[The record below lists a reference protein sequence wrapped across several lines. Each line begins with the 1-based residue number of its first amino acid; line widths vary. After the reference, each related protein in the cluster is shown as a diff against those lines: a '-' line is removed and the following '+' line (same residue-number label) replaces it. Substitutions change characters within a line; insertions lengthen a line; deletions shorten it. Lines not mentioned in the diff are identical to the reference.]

1 MMEDV
6 NSETNSINYKSALT
20 KTVPSID
27 GQTVST
33 FSLLTLTQVLD
44 ASSLKNTDMVS
55 KMDSDL
61 VSGLP
66 TGTIPIYSTP
76 LASMNSNP
84 ASWVEMALQGQT
96 ITMRAFIKDKD
107 VIFLIQTPELLA
119 YLDSKEMRR
128 AMEIYN
134 AYVWISIVLP
144 NPILVHPLRPVSTTT
159 REIEEALEVMR
170 ETRTEI
176 SILKDIKVIVF
187 NEKFAKN
194 FILICSHN
202 LVKISLDIRHS
213 FNPEIGNYVLV
224 MNTTMLNPNILL
236 KNSPEEVCLVKP
248 PRLNKSMNLII
259 WNCREPNNPEFR
271 RNFRSLVDWHKPPRV
286 ALLET
291 KMQDHLVLLND
302 FSFNRVIEVPTIGNA
317 GGLEVLS
324 DDFIVDLSD
333 VAIT

>member
-1 MMEDV
+1 
-6 NSETNSINYKSALT
+6 
-20 KTVPSID
+20 
-27 GQTVST
+27 
-33 FSLLTLTQVLD
+33 
-44 ASSLKNTDMVS
+44 
-55 KMDSDL
+55 
-61 VSGLP
+61 
-66 TGTIPIYSTP
+66 
-76 LASMNSNP
+76 MNSNP

-134 AYVWISIVLP
+134 AYVWISITNKGTQRDGFVDLTLGQTNLLMKIPRTMLPNNLSSSSQVLP

-213 FNPEIGNYVLV
+213 FNPEIGNYVLL

-271 RNFRSLVDWHKPPRV
+271 RYFRSLVDWHKPPRV